1 MAPIC
6 GCILSAVTA
15 AVAPRHPA
23 GAELKAARQLAGI
36 SRQKLA
42 GLAGCSM
49 AWVQQLEAGVQPA
62 DSPTLE
68 RIWMVLDALGGRS
81 SGGSGGP

>member
-1 MAPIC
+1 MP
-6 GCILSAVTA
+6 SMETV
-15 AVAPRHPA
+15 VAPRHPA
-23 GAELKAARQLAGI
+23 GAELKAARQRAGL

-81 SGGSGGP
+81 PGDSAGP